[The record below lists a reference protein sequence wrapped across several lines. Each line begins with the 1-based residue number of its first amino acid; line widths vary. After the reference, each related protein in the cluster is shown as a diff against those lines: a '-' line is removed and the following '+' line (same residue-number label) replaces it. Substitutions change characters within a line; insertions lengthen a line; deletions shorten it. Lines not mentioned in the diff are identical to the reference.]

1 MPSDYL
7 EVQQI
12 RQSLSRRRDISTNG
26 FTILQGI
33 CRLVDEDDLRQESQE
48 LILRALEHRS
58 QFGAASSVL
67 DALVR
72 KVGLFPY
79 LNPQELGTAD
89 EIAWEFNRPANMSDD
104 IVFHE
109 PQTRVYRALLEGRSV
124 ILSAPTSFGKSLITD
139 AIIASNKFK
148 NLLIVVPTI
157 ALIDETRRRLSARFG
172 KVFKII
178 THVSQ
183 ELSERNIFVLTQERV
198 LERNV
203 IEIAEFVVIDE
214 FYKLSPEREVDDR
227 CARLNEVF
235 YRVVK
240 SRKQFYLLGPNVQG
254 IPDKVRQELRCQEFY
269 EDYRTVVSEIHDVPP
284 GEDPLKTLTS
294 LCAQLKD
301 PTIIFCSSPGSAA
314 EVAKA
319 LIPIMPPANRNAI
332 EASDWVAQNY
342 HPDWHFVLGLRRG
355 IGIHHGRI
363 PRALAHYV
371 VTAFNSDVLSILI
384 CTSTLIEGVNTKAKN
399 VIIFDDKINRKNI
412 DFFTFNNIKGRS
424 GRMGKHFIGH
434 VYLFYPPPTDPL
446 PFVDIPILSQPDD
459 AQTSLLLQIDDED
472 LTARS
477 KKKLESFFTEEFLD
491 YETLRKNVGI
501 DPQAQIEVAKE
512 ISSNLEKYV
521 PILQW
526 RAIPTYKQIY
536 AICELIWNP
545 FKCSRLGA
553 GSARSAKQ
561 LGFRVIELHSAP
573 TTKQLI
579 ASSLKY
585 TKDPDEAVSQV
596 LDFLRLWSNFH
607 FPQFLRCLDRIQKDV
622 FGRVGVSSG
631 DYDLYAAKVESRF
644 VDPSLVAL
652 EEYGIPLEIALKLRR
667 YLQPLANLDEVLGK
681 LGSISL
687 EKTNLSEFEKSV
699 VRDAQLTL

>member
-12 RQSLSRRRDISTNG
+12 RQSLSRRDDISANG
-26 FTILQGI
+26 FAILQGI
-33 CRLVDEDDLRQESQE
+33 CRLIDEDDFRQESQE

-89 EIAWEFNRPANMSDD
+89 EIAWEFNRPANMSED

-139 AIIASNKFK
+139 AVIASNKFK

-172 KVFKII
+172 KEFKII

-183 ELSERNIFVLTQERV
+183 ESSEKNIFVLTQERV

-203 IEIAEFVVIDE
+203 IDSAEFVVIDE
-214 FYKLSPEREVDDR
+214 FYKLSPERELDDR

-235 YRVVK
+235 YRVLK

-254 IPDKVRQELRCQEFY
+254 IPDRVRKELRCQEFY
-269 EDYRTVVSEIHDVPP
+269 EDYRTVVSEIHDVSP
-284 GEDPLKTLTS
+284 GPDPLKTLTS

-314 EVAKA
+314 EVARA

-332 EASDWVAQNY
+332 EAADWVAQNY

-371 VTAFNSDVLSILI
+371 VTAFNSDVLNILI

-399 VIIFDDKINRKNI
+399 VIIYDDKINRRNI

-472 LTARS
+472 LTANS

-491 YETLRKNVGI
+491 YETLKNNVGI
-501 DPQAQIEVAKE
+501 DPQAQIEVAKK
-512 ISSNLEKYV
+512 ISSDIENYV
-521 PILQW
+521 SVLQW
-526 RAIPTYKQIY
+526 KTIPSYKQIY
-536 AICELIWNP
+536 AICELIWDP

-561 LGFRVIELHSAP
+561 LGFRMIELHSAP
-573 TTKQLI
+573 TTKELV
-579 ASSLKY
+579 ASSMKF
-585 TKDPDEAVSQV
+585 TKNADEAVSQV

-607 FPQFLRCLDRIQKDV
+607 FPQLLRCLDRIQKDV
-622 FGRVGVSSG
+622 FRRLGIPSG

-644 VDPSLVAL
+644 FDPTLVAL
-652 EEYGIPLEIALKLRR
+652 EEYGIPLEIALKLRL
-667 YLQPLANLDEVLGK
+667 YLQPLTNLDEVLGK

-687 EKTNLSEFEKSV
+687 EKTNLSQFEKNV